1 MAVIMMK
8 NFIPS
13 NWGLDDDDDRD
24 NSIRW
29 MLRY

>member
-13 NWGLDDDDDRD
+13 NWDLDDDDDRE

-29 MLRY
+29 MLGY